1 LQNRGLDRVTRD
13 RDIQEMVMKTPP
25 LCEHSG
31 GERSNEER
39 AMNSP
44 VTSLLGIALPL
55 IQAPMAGVQD
65 EALAIAVSQAGA
77 LGSMPCAL
85 LMPDKLQAA
94 LERFAQLSRPINLN
108 FFCHDMAEPEPT
120 QEQRWRSALAPYF
133 REFGIE
139 PPAPSTAGA
148 RRPIDA
154 ATVDLLERFRPK
166 VVSFHFGLPAQPLL
180 QRIKAWGAVILSS
193 ATTLEEGRWLQ
204 QHGADIV
211 IAQGIDAGG
220 HRGHF
225 LSDDLALQPS
235 TLDLVRALRNTLSV
249 PIIAAGGIGSRADVE
264 ALLAA
269 GASAVQAGT
278 AYLLCPEATTSA
290 VHRAALQQQTREAA
304 ITNLFSGRPARGL
317 VNRLMRELGPM
328 SDLPPAFPWAAL
340 ALAPLR
346 ARAESLQRDDFT
358 PLWSG
363 SKPGTFVGLTAAE
376 VTHQLAGLRY
386 PG

>member
-1 LQNRGLDRVTRD
+1 
-13 RDIQEMVMKTPP
+13 
-25 LCEHSG
+25 
-31 GERSNEER
+31 
-39 AMNSP
+39 MNSP
-44 VTSLLGIALPL
+44 VTSLPGVELPL

-85 LMPDKLQAA
+85 LTPDKLQAA
-94 LERFAQLSRPINLN
+94 LERFAQLRGRSTSTSSATTWRNPIRRKSSGGE
-108 FFCHDMAEPEPT
+108 A
-120 QEQRWRSALAPYF
+120 RWRRITASSASSRRHLRLP
-133 REFGIE
+133 
-139 PPAPSTAGA
+139 GA
-148 RRPIDA
+148 RRPIDT

-180 QRIKAWGAVILSS
+180 QRIKAWGAVVLSS
-193 ATTLEEGRWLQ
+193 ATTLEEGRWLE

-235 TLDLVRALRNTLSV
+235 TLDLVRALRNTLSLPV
-249 PIIAAGGIGSRADVE
+249 IAAGGIGSRADVE

-328 SDLPPAFPWAAL
+328 SDLPPAFPWAAQ

-363 SKPGTFVGLTAAE
+363 SKPGTF
-376 VTHQLAGLRY
+376 AGLSAADVTRRLA
-386 PG
+386 PDS

>member
-1 LQNRGLDRVTRD
+1 
-13 RDIQEMVMKTPP
+13 
-25 LCEHSG
+25 
-31 GERSNEER
+31 
-39 AMNSP
+39 MNSP
-44 VTSLLGIALPL
+44 VTALLGVALPL

-65 EALAIAVSQAGA
+65 EALAIAVSEAGA

-85 LMPDKLQAA
+85 LSHANLEAA

-108 FFCHDMAEPEPT
+108 FFCHDMAEPDPT
-120 QEQRWRSALAPYF
+120 QEQRWRSALAPYY
-133 REFGIE
+133 RELGIE

-180 QRIKAWGAVILSS
+180 QRIKAWGAVVLSS
-193 ATTLEEGRWLQ
+193 ATTLEEGRWLE

-225 LSDDLALQPS
+225 LSNNLALQPL
-235 TLDLVRALRNTLSV
+235 TLDLVRALRNTLAV
-249 PIIAAGGIGSRADVE
+249 PIIAAGGIGSRVDVE
-264 ALLAA
+264 TLLAA

-278 AYLLCPEATTSA
+278 AYLLCPEAITSA
-290 VHRAALQQQTREAA
+290 VHRAALQQPARDAA
-304 ITNLFSGRPARGL
+304 ITNLLSGRPARGL

-328 SDLPPAFPWAAL
+328 SDLPPAFPWAAQ

-346 ARAESLQRDDFT
+346 AGAESLQRDDFT

-363 SKPGTFVGLTAAE
+363 SKPGTFAGLSAAD
-376 VTHQLAGLRY
+376 VTRQLA
-386 PG
+386 PAT